1 MPYGMQQTPVDFRR
15 CLRKEVLGGLAIRY
29 QPCAASAATSTII
42 MTFRALSTA
51 VRQVCEVCGVGQV
64 GTPLRA
70 GHFDANDRMYTPAAP
85 LTLKK
90 QLSPAVL
97 ATFGLSRRAHW
108 DVSEE
113 APQLL
118 GGRRLTAKAHRN
130 STVVKELADEEE
142 QKLAIKTKIKYHHE
156 LLNLLI

>member
-1 MPYGMQQTPVDFRR
+1 MPAQGSAGRTRNQISA
-15 CLRKEVLGGLAIRY
+15 LRGERSDIDHHHD
-29 QPCAASAATSTII
+29 
-42 MTFRALSTA
+42 FRALSTA
-51 VRQVCEVCGVGQV
+51 VRQVCEVCEVGQV

-97 ATFGLSRRAHW
+97 ATFGLSRRAQW

-130 STVVKELADEEE
+130 STVVKALADEEE